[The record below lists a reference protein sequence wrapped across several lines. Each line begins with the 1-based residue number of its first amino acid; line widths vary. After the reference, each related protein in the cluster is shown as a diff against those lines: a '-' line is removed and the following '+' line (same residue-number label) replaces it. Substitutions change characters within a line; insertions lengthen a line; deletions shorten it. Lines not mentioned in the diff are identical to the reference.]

1 MNPFLVP
8 GCVDARTPLNPGVHG
23 THEDYADVDHTER
36 QFIAF
41 QNDFQGGDGVLQ
53 DGRLVVVSG
62 PYGSGKT
69 ALVNRCVKWLGSAA
83 GERHPVVVD
92 LRRDRL
98 DRGEVADRI
107 KFIAGRLVDEL
118 RSRRLLESAGDLAQ
132 RLDEPDRMFPILSQ
146 VLGPSTFLVVLLPP
160 SGDLVSELI
169 KYARF
174 ARAKLLFFAET
185 AYWSSLRER
194 RAEFHSA
201 GGSPP
206 LFLELGALAEGD
218 GDTFWDFRLER
229 FLEYGSWPH
238 GDAPPTVAPEKLKS
252 LVSQRPMSIGELQ
265 LVLHAVWEL
274 LCAEPEQPESISDEH
289 FWRAYVRLYSSGTGD
304 R

>member
-1 MNPFLVP
+1 MNPLFVP
-8 GCVDARTPLNPGVHG
+8 VASTRGLRSTPACTKP
-23 THEDYADVDHTER
+23 TDYADVDHTER
-36 QFIAF
+36 QFTAF
-41 QNDFQGGDGVLQ
+41 QNDFQGGDGVLT
-53 DGRLVVVSG
+53 DGAAGGGDG

-69 ALVNRCVKWLGSAA
+69 ALVNRCVKWLANAA

-118 RSRRLLESAGDLAQ
+118 TQPPAAEFAGDLAQ
-132 RLDEPDRMFPILSQ
+132 RLEEPDRMFPILSQ

-206 LFLELGALAEGD
+206 C
-218 GDTFWDFRLER
+218 
-229 FLEYGSWPH
+229 SW
-238 GDAPPTVAPEKLKS
+238 
-252 LVSQRPMSIGELQ
+252 
-265 LVLHAVWEL
+265 
-274 LCAEPEQPESISDEH
+274 
-289 FWRAYVRLYSSGTGD
+289 SSARWPKAT